1 MLAVLGLVLA
11 RSRRRAGALLAVAV
25 GVAAAA
31 AVVLAAGPL
40 TLVARDA
47 AMGRALS
54 EASASERALRLT
66 VQRPGEREG
75 GADAL
80 RTLETDVAAGFPGA
94 GARSVRFSGR
104 AVGRTSVVL
113 AGVDALGTYVRL
125 AAGRLPTRCD
135 ARVCEV
141 VAVAGRP
148 EAVVDLEGARLRVV
162 GRGRLDGVP
171 LGPLPPAPG
180 RPDAG
185 ATFLVAGGVAPLLEL
200 EALDGLPRTF
210 GWTRVLDASTVHPW
224 NTDRVLT
231 GLADVQDAFAGVIDG
246 AQVSLPTA
254 PIAAEARRGRAAAAF
269 ALIVAALAATILLAF
284 AAFAAAEQH
293 DDVAAEL
300 RRLRAMAARRRHRTT
315 LVLGEATMPALAGVL
330 VGATIAVAATA
341 LAASLALDGPTT
353 TAAATIAGAPP
364 SAGAAAGGSAVPSS
378 VGPTAGSSAGASGVA
393 VVLREGFFTSRALVA
408 ALVLLGAGVGVIAG
422 VLAGAQSRGVR
433 VALEAGCVVVLGGI
447 VWQGASRGSVDAV
460 ALADGGAV
468 DPVLVLAPGA
478 AALACGLL
486 ALRLVPPLLRA
497 LARGAERLPVGPYL
511 ALVALA
517 RQPARTAAAVAVVAV
532 AAAAGTFALGHART
546 LQQGALDQAA
556 YRTAGDVRGLR
567 PAAGSRPSADQTP
580 VVRIKAETLG
590 RPLAVQVVGVGAEAL
605 PRLPG
610 WREDFSSTPI
620 AQLAQRLDGDPDGLQ
635 LGGVELPRDVRRIE
649 LPVKLTGARAV
660 IQLAVQRADGTF
672 ARLLGGTELP
682 PGGYR
687 LSAPVPRSE
696 RGGRIVALE
705 VALGPGGS
713 GTSDLGEV
721 IPRALTA
728 TFADGRR
735 APLTDFADWMPSTA
749 GSFTGGTFSYSIAGV
764 VGYLGIRPQQPAARE
779 PIPVLATPALA
790 ARVRAGGN
798 LVLRLPGG
806 GQSRMRIVGTVR
818 HVPTTSPGEAMIADV
833 GRLFAAL
840 NTQYPGLAAVSEHW
854 RIGPAPPSGPELRRA
869 DLAAAAA
876 ADPLARGVLV
886 ALRGLAILGALVAL
900 AAVLL
905 AVAATARDRGGE
917 QAELEAVGVPPRTL
931 QAQMVAGAAATAL
944 VGLLAGVVGGAALTG
959 RFTDLVA
966 LGADGRRPLPELLPT
981 FPWTLAGLAVAA
993 AAVAAIVA
1001 AGGQARRA
1009 FRGDAVG
1016 RLRG

>member
-80 RTLETDVAAGFPGA
+80 RALETDVAAGFPGA

-113 AGVDALGTYVRL
+113 AGVDALGRYVRL
-125 AAGRLPTRCD
+125 DAGRLPTRCD
-135 ARVCEV
+135 VRVCEV

-148 EAVVDLEGARLRVV
+148 EAVVRLEGARLRVV

-200 EALDGLPRTF
+200 EAIAGLPRTF
-210 GWTRVLDASTVHPW
+210 GWTRVLDVGTVHPW
-224 NTDRVLT
+224 STDRVLA

-246 AQVSLPTA
+246 AQVTLPTA
-254 PIAAEARRGRAAAAF
+254 PITAEARRGRAAAAF

-315 LVLGEATMPALAGVL
+315 LVLGEAAMPALVGVL
-330 VGATIAVAATA
+330 VGAAIAVGATA
-341 LAASLALDGPTT
+341 LAAGLALDGPTT
-353 TAAATIAGAPP
+353 SAAA
-364 SAGAAAGGSAVPSS
+364 SS
-378 VGPTAGSSAGASGVA
+378 DAGSSAGASGVA
-393 VVLREGFFTSRALVA
+393 DVLREGFVTSGTLVA
-408 ALVLLGAGVGVIAG
+408 ALVLLGAAVGVIAG

-447 VWQGASRGSVDAV
+447 VWQGASRGSVDAA

-478 AALACGLL
+478 AALACGLV

-511 ALVALA
+511 ALAALA

-567 PAAGSRPSADQTP
+567 PAAGSRPTADQTP

-590 RPLAVQVVGVGAEAL
+590 RPLGVQVIGVGAEAL

-649 LPVKLTGARAV
+649 LPVELTGARAV

-672 ARLLGGTELP
+672 ARLLGGAELP
-682 PGGYR
+682 PGEYR
-687 LSAPVPRSE
+687 LTAPVPRSE

-728 TFADGRR
+728 TLADGRR

-869 DLAAAAA
+869 DLAAAAS

-944 VGLLAGVVGGAALTG
+944 VGLLAGLLGGAALTG
-959 RFTDLVA
+959 RFTDVVA

-981 FPWTLAGLAVAA
+981 FPWALAATAVAA
-993 AAVAAIVA
+993 AALAAILA

>member
-47 AMGRALS
+47 AMGRTLS
-54 EASASERALRLT
+54 KASASERALRLT
-66 VQRPGEREG
+66 VQRPGVREG
-75 GADAL
+75 GPDAL
-80 RTLETDVAAGFPGA
+80 RTLETDVATGFPGA

-113 AGVDALGTYVRL
+113 AGVDTLGRHVRL
-125 AAGRLPTRCD
+125 VAGRLPTRCD

-148 EAVVDLEGARLRVV
+148 AAVVHLEGTRLRVV

-185 ATFLVAGGVAPLLEL
+185 ATFLVAGGVEPLLAL

-210 GWTRVLDASTVHPW
+210 GWTRVIDASTVHPW
-224 NTDRVLT
+224 NTDRVLV
-231 GLADVQDAFAGVIDG
+231 GLADVQDAFAGVVDG
-246 AQVSLPTA
+246 AQVTLPTA

-269 ALIVAALAATILLAF
+269 ALIVAALAATVLLAF

-300 RRLRAMAARRRHRTT
+300 RRLRAMAARRRHRAT
-315 LVLGEATMPALAGVL
+315 LVLGEAAMPALLGVL
-330 VGATIAVAATA
+330 VGAAIAIGATA

-353 TAAATIAGAPP
+353 SAAGTVAGAPP
-364 SAGAAAGGSAVPSS
+364 PAGSSGAAGSSRAGA
-378 VGPTAGSSAGASGVA
+378 SAGASGVA
-393 VVLREGFFTSRALVA
+393 AVLREGFFTSGTLVA
-408 ALVLLGAGVGVIAG
+408 ALVLLGAAVGVIAG

-447 VWQGASRGSVDAV
+447 VWQGASRGSVDAA

-486 ALRLVPPLLRA
+486 ALRLVPSLLRG

-567 PAAGSRPSADQTP
+567 PAAGSRPDGDQTP

-610 WREDFSSTPI
+610 WRADFSATPI

-672 ARLLGGTELP
+672 ARLLGGAELP
-682 PGGYR
+682 PGDHR

-705 VALGPGGS
+705 VALGSGGS

-728 TFADGRR
+728 TLADGRR

-790 ARVRAGGN
+790 ARVRVGGN

-818 HVPTTSPGEAMIADV
+818 HVPTTSAGQAMIADV

-854 RIGPAPPSGPELRRA
+854 RIGAAPPAGPELRRA

-900 AAVLL
+900 AAVTL

-944 VGLLAGVVGGAALTG
+944 VGLLAGLLGGAALTG

-981 FPWTLAGLAVAA
+981 FPWALAVLVVAA
-993 AAVAAIVA
+993 AAAAAILA